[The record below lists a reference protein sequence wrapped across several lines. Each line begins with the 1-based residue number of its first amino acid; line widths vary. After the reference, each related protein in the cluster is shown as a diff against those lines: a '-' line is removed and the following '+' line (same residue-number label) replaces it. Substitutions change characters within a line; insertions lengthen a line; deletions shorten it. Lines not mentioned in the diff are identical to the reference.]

1 MKILSK
7 KKLMKKAGIFGRMAP
22 GKKGAANP
30 LAKVYREIALLKKL
44 DHPNVVK
51 LVEVLDDPDEDN
63 LYLVF
68 ELVQRGEILQ
78 VPTDK
83 PLDEETA
90 RKNFRDVV
98 MGVEYREYPIYIFC
112 IQIVE
117 TKYGYLFF
125 KFIFIYIFLISIS
138 QIRIYV
144 IS

>member
-1 MKILSK
+1 M
-7 KKLMKKAGIFGRMAP
+7 
-22 GKKGAANP
+22 
-30 LAKVYREIALLKKL
+30 KKL

-98 MGVEYREYPIYIFC
+98 MGVEYREYSIYISAYRLL
-112 IQIVE
+112 QI
-117 TKYGYLFF
+117 KRGYLSF
-125 KFIFIYIFLISIS
+125 KFISTTF
-138 QIRIYV
+138 
-144 IS
+144 